1 MKVFIKYLMFFLF
14 LLVVNTIQSQE
25 IKENLA
31 DYVNPFIGTANG
43 GNTNPGAICPFGMMS
58 ICPNNSSRPLKK
70 GEKPY
75 PIYVHTNRYFS
86 GFTHTNLSGVGCP
99 DLGALTI
106 MPISGKLE
114 IDPEKYACLYTD
126 EKAVAG
132 YYRVKL
138 PEYDIEAEVSAT
150 LRTGIERF
158 SFSEGEAHI
167 LFDAGRSTSDIPGAY
182 LKINSPTEIVGHK
195 MIGNFCGTGKQSV
208 IYFVVQMGKEP
219 DRFGCWQEN
228 LILDAFTRDNSGN
241 HIGAFFSYD
250 LEKEEDIVIKIGV
263 SYVSIENAR
272 MNLEH
277 EQKGFN
283 FDKVCQDA
291 YKEWNNKL
299 SRIQVEGNNE
309 KYKQMFY
316 TGIYHMLIHPNILN
330 DVNGDYPAYIT
341 GQTKKVQGRNRFS
354 IFSLWDTYR
363 NVHPFLSLV
372 FPEYQSEMIKSILD
386 MYKEGGRLP
395 KWELSGMETDVMV
408 GDPAVIVI
416 ADTYIRGIRDFDVAL
431 AYEAMKKNATT
442 LVPYTRPGYNE
453 HIEKGY
459 IPELRENE
467 NREGPWVWGSVS
479 TGLEY
484 CMCDFAMSR
493 MALALNKESDY
504 QLFDKYSQLYRNY
517 FDTNIRCMR
526 PRWSN
531 GCWVEPFSAYP
542 NQEEWWNQI
551 GFVEGCTWHYSMFVP
566 FDIKGLIELY
576 GGERK
581 FIQKLEDCFKTN
593 NFNIANEPDIA
604 YPYLFNYVKGEER
617 KTQYWVRK
625 CIDTYFGNDHNGIM
639 GNDDCGTMSAWL
651 VYSMMGLY
659 PDCPAKD
666 TYQLTTPLF
675 DKITIKLHQKY
686 YKGDKFIITAGKNA
700 DEKNFIDGI
709 RINGEISKKYFIT
722 NDQVTNGGILTF
734 SLK

>member
-1 MKVFIKYLMFFLF
+1 MKTLKYAIFFLSLSF
-14 LLVVNTIQSQE
+14 AGAIQSQE
-25 IKENLA
+25 IKKNPA
-31 DYVNPFIGTANG
+31 DYINPFIGTSKG

-58 ICPNNSSRPLKK
+58 VCPNNSPKPLKV
-70 GEKPY
+70 GEKSY
-75 PIYVHTNRYFS
+75 PTYVYGNRYFS

-114 IDPEKYACLYTD
+114 IAPEKYSCTYAD
-126 EKAVAG
+126 EKATAG
-132 YYRVKL
+132 YYSVDL
-138 PEYDIEAEVSAT
+138 PKYDIKAEVSTT

-158 SFSEGEAHI
+158 SFPKGEAHI
-167 LFDAGRSTSDIPGAY
+167 LFDAGRSVSNIPGAY
-182 LKINSPTEIVGHK
+182 LKINSPTELEGHK

-208 IYFVVQMGKEP
+208 IYFVVQINREP

-228 LILDAFTRDNSGN
+228 RILNSFTRENSGN
-241 HIGAFFSYD
+241 NIGAFFSYN
-250 LEKEEDIVIKIGV
+250 LEKKEDIVIKIGI

-277 EQKGFN
+277 EQNGFG
-283 FDKVCQDA
+283 FEKVCQDA
-291 YKEWNNKL
+291 YDAWNDKL

-316 TGIYHMLIHPNILN
+316 TGIYHMLVHPNILN
-330 DVNGDYPAYIT
+330 DVNGDYPAYMT
-341 GQTKKVQGRNRFS
+341 GQTKNIQGRNRFS

-372 FPEYQSEMIKSILD
+372 YPEYQSEMIKSILD
-386 MYKEGGRLP
+386 MYREAGRLP
-395 KWELSGMETDVMV
+395 KWELCGMETDVMV

-416 ADTYIRGIRDFDVAL
+416 ADTYLRGIRDFDVTL

-442 LVPYTRPGYNE
+442 MASTTRPGYNE
-453 HIEKGY
+453 HIQKGY
-459 IPELRENE
+459 IAELRENE
-467 NREGPWVWGSVS
+467 TREGPWVWGSVS

-484 CMCDFAMSR
+484 CMCDFAMSQ
-493 MALALNKESDY
+493 MALALNKKADY
-504 QLFDKYSQLYRNY
+504 QLFRKYSQLYRNY
-517 FDTNIRCMR
+517 FDTNMGCMR
-526 PRWSN
+526 PRWTN
-531 GCWVEPFSAYP
+531 GDWVEPFNASP
-542 NQEEWWNQI
+542 QDEKEWWNQV

-566 FDIKGLIELY
+566 FDIKGLIGLY
-576 GGERK
+576 KGEK
-581 FIQKLEDCFKTN
+581 NFIRKLEECFKTN

-625 CIDTYFGNDHNGIM
+625 CIDTYFGNDHNGIT

-666 TYQLTTPLF
+666 TYQLTCPVF
-675 DKITIKLHQKY
+675 DKVTIKLHDKY
-686 YKGDKFIITAGKNA
+686 YKGDKFIITAGDNA
-700 DEKNFIDGI
+700 DDKHFIEKIS
-709 RINGEISKKYFIT
+709 INGKKSRKYSIT
-722 NDQVTNGGILTF
+722 NDQIVNGGVLSFT
-734 SLK
+734 LQ